1 VINRA
6 SLSTLKKKLR
16 RIFNAYIRLRDTDE
30 NGVGKCISCNRTI
43 VYGGDCQAGH
53 YEPSSIV
60 FANLDFDEINVNG
73 QCIHCNFTL
82 EGNKTGYT
90 VGLIRKYG
98 AGVLDQLKIKRRL
111 GCHWVA
117 FEYEVLI
124 GSYRA
129 KAKALAKTKMFEVG
143 KLS

>member
-1 VINRA
+1 MIQRA
-6 SLSTLKKKLR
+6 SLSALKNKLR

-30 NGVGKCISCNRTI
+30 NGVGRCISCNKPI
-43 VYGGDCQAGH
+43 VYGDNCQAGH

-60 FANLDFDEINVNG
+60 FANLDFDEVNVNG
-73 QCIHCNFTL
+73 QCIHCNKFL
-82 EGNKTGYT
+82 EGNKTGYA

-111 GCHWVA
+111 GCHWAA

-124 GSYRA
+124 GQYRA
-129 KAKALAKTKMFEVG
+129 KANALAQRKMFPVG
-143 KLS
+143 RIA